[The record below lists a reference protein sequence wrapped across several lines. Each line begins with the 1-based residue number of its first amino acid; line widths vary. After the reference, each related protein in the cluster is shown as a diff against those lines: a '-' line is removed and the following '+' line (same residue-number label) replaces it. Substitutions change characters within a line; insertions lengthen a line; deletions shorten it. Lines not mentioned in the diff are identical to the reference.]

1 MEDEEE
7 AVAEETRWRTRTCE
21 GLGVYNATIA
31 GCDHSCELRA
41 GNLGTV
47 YANLREEDAG
57 RGDGMMGERAVVE
70 MSARRARMR
79 TRVRGCIDT
88 SLRRWFVIL

>member
-1 MEDEEE
+1 M
-7 AVAEETRWRTRTCE
+7 RRTRE

-31 GCDHSCELRA
+31 GCDRLCELRA

-47 YANLREEDAG
+47 YANLREEDASNG
-57 RGDGMMGERAVVE
+57 RGGGDGMMGGRAVVE

>member
-1 MEDEEE
+1 M
-7 AVAEETRWRTRTCE
+7 
-21 GLGVYNATIA
+21 YNATIA

>member
-1 MEDEEE
+1 M
-7 AVAEETRWRTRTCE
+7 
-21 GLGVYNATIA
+21 GVYNATIA
-31 GCDHSCELRA
+31 GCDRSCELRA

-47 YANLREEDAG
+47 YANLCEEDAG
-57 RGDGMMGERAVVE
+57 KEGDEMMGGRAVVE

-79 TRVRGCIDT
+79 ARVRGCIDT

>member
-7 AVAEETRWRTRTCE
+7 AMVSVEDE
-21 GLGVYNATIA
+21 GFSGIYITATIA
-31 GCDHSCELRA
+31 ECDRSCELRA

-47 YANLREEDAG
+47 YANLREEGAG
-57 RGDGMMGERAVVE
+57 KGGRDGMMGGRSAVVE

>member
-1 MEDEEE
+1 M
-7 AVAEETRWRTRTCE
+7 RRTRE

-31 GCDHSCELRA
+31 GCDRLCELRA

-47 YANLREEDAG
+47 YANLREEDASNG
-57 RGDGMMGERAVVE
+57 RGGGWNDAGGRAVVE